1 MNIYHLCEATI
12 AEPAIL
18 HGPTQPPQIS
28 AGDRLQTEAMALMA
42 NVHARLL
49 DVDASMTII
58 LAKML
63 LDMLDCVSAHEPAV
77 IQDPLISRLRGRPRK
92 AKKNTFRGN
101 PNLNLTDLGGRN
113 IA

>member
-18 HGPTQPPQIS
+18 HGPTQAPQVS
-28 AGDRLQTEAMALMA
+28 ADDRLQTEAMALAA

-58 LAKML
+58 LAKKL
-63 LDMLDCVSAHEPAV
+63 LDMLDRGSPYESAV
-77 IQDPLISRLRGRPRK
+77 IQDPPISRPRGRPRK
-92 AKKNTFRGN
+92 AKKNTFQGN
-101 PNLNLTDLGGRN
+101 PNF
-113 IA
+113 